1 MAGAQPAGGEG
12 SIPNSPPGIHPAFR
26 WAPTLTSRDAAGR
39 WEERGLQPWSAALW
53 GSACWQALGSVLLW
67 SGAFLQCTFA
77 VWMGKALPVRFDG
90 VFGR

>member
-1 MAGAQPAGGEG
+1 MLEKWMGSEPGAGSCSQAWRSELLFVCCDP
-12 SIPNSPPGIHPAFR
+12 S
-26 WAPTLTSRDAAGR
+26 AAGR

-67 SGAFLQCTFA
+67 SGASLQCTFA